1 MNKLL
6 LHSCCGPCSTAVI
19 ERLLNEYDFDEIG
32 VFYYNPNIHPQ
43 EEYEHR
49 KAEQIKFIKAL
60 KNDKVMFIDAD
71 YNTKTYF
78 DYVSGLEQEKE
89 GGARC
94 VKCFELRLFKTAQF
108 AKLNGFNT
116 FGTTL
121 TVSPHKN
128 AKIINELGE
137 NISKIEQ
144 IPYLIADFKK
154 KDGYKRSILLAK
166 EYDLYRQNYCGCIFS
181 NVNK

>member
-1 MNKLL
+1 MAKLL

-19 ERLLNEYDFDEIG
+19 ERLLNENDFDEIG

-49 KAEQIKFIKAL
+49 KEEQIKFIEKLA
-60 KNDKVMFIDAD
+60 NPKVKFINAD
-71 YNTKTYF
+71 YNAKTYF
-78 DYVSGLEQEKE
+78 DYVAGLEQEKE

-94 VKCFELRLFKTAQF
+94 TKCFELRLLNSAKY
-108 AKLNGFNT
+108 AKLNNYDI

-137 NISKIEQ
+137 NIAKFEN
-144 IPYLIADFKK
+144 IPYLVADFKK
-154 KDGYKRSILLAK
+154 KDGFKRSILLAK
-166 EYDLYRQNYCGCIFS
+166 EYGLYRQNYCGCIFS
-181 NVNK
+181 KQN